1 MSQADSVKE
10 PPAYKNRIGYHAGLL
25 AGIALVTSA
34 LLAIGSSQ
42 TKSEIAKR
50 LDEDMRAS
58 IDMVLPRK
66 LYDNNLLSDTV
77 TMGTGDD
84 KKLIYVARK
93 NKVPVAV
100 AYQVV
105 TIGYSGPI
113 QIMLGI
119 NAKGEILGARVI
131 SHTETPGLGDKIDAK
146 KSNWIFSFTHKSLDN
161 TTMAQFQVKKDGGQ
175 FDQFSGA
182 TITPRAVVKGIRE
195 GLIFFR
201 DKVKPAIFSQT
212 KHKV

>member
-146 KSNWIFSFTHKSLDN
+146 KSNWIFSFTHKSLDV
-161 TTMAQFQVKKDGGQ
+161 FEV
-175 FDQFSGA
+175 
-182 TITPRAVVKGIRE
+182 R
-195 GLIFFR
+195 L
-201 DKVKPAIFSQT
+201 
-212 KHKV
+212 

>member
-1 MSQADSVKE
+1 MSQTEGIKE
-10 PPAYKNRIGYHAGLL
+10 PSYKNRIGYHAGLL
-25 AGIALVTSA
+25 AGIALLTTA
-34 LLAIGSSQ
+34 LLAIGSKQ
-42 TKSEIAKR
+42 TKSEIALR

-58 IDMVLPRK
+58 IDMVLPRE
-66 LYDNNLLSDTV
+66 LYDNNLLSDT
-77 TMGTGDD
+77 TTLGTGDD
-84 KKLIYVARK
+84 KKLIYIARK
-93 NKVPVAV
+93 DKVPVAV

-146 KSNWIFSFTHKSLDN
+146 KSNWIFAFNHKSLDN
-161 TTMAQFQVKKDGGQ
+161 TTMAQWHVKKDGGK

-201 DKVKPAIFSQT
+201 DKVKPEVFSPT
-212 KHKV
+212 NHKV